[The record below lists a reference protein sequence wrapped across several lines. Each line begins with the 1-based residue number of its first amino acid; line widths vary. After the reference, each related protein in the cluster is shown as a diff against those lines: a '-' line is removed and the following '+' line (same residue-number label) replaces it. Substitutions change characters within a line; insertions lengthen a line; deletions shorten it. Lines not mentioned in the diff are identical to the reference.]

1 MTEQQFEDIKSRLKK
16 WREDR
21 WLSVED
27 QQKHFKV
34 NYVKELLEFFEAER
48 DNNKREMI
56 DALCDMVIVAIN
68 SGKTLGDWHYSIKNE
83 TFDISFLTY
92 VLNDNADCELILY
105 ALKHFGYDPYLCLLE
120 TIKELETRTGSWN
133 EKEGKWCK
141 DVGAYT
147 AEEALK
153 KALEHHTL
161 TICEDLETT
170 CNLVSERSAYFDS
183 EYFVCVVR
191 NGVFAEYVKVKKWYK
206 ADYSKCK
213 LEDRNV
219 GNKCESI

>member
-21 WLSVED
+21 GLSVEG
-27 QQKHFKV
+27 QRENFEV
-34 NYVKELLEFFEAER
+34 NYTEELLEFFKAER

-141 DVGAYT
+141 HKGAYIL
-147 AEEALK
+147 EEAK
-153 KALEHHTL
+153 KEVYKLGYDAVDLDV
-161 TICEDLETT
+161 EDEKYWWFN
-170 CNLVSERSAYFDS
+170 CWDDAGSYESIYI
-183 EYFVCVVR
+183 
-191 NGVFAEYVKVKKWYK
+191 KKWYK

-219 GNKCESI
+219 GNKCES